1 MYFRASFSKLYG
13 IRGLSILRLFTLNFI
28 PLETRVLL
36 KTLMIFLS
44 YIIQYLV
51 IMLLYLLV
59 LTPFTMDFFKP
70 EAFISQKTL
79 SNSKLDKYVLY
90 LMAKTRYYFS
100 S

>member
-1 MYFRASFSKLYG
+1 MV
-13 IRGLSILRLFTLNFI
+13 RLFTLNII

-36 KTLMIFLS
+36 KTLMTFLS

-70 EAFISQKTL
+70 EAFISEKTL

-90 LMAKTRYYFS
+90 LMANIRVFFS
-100 S
+100 SEMSEVGPGNIDNDALS